1 MLKSMTTPPRFLLH
15 LIVSLCALPVIA
27 RDYRVTV
34 ESAASDRAGQ
44 VIALTLPSD
53 GPASPILRNEAGR
66 TLAVQ
71 RTTNSLAHV
80 VIPWQAAGE
89 TLTYVLTDGPAP
101 EAVTV
106 AMKKG
111 DLQIAVSGQPAF
123 HYRTDRTILPRNDLP
138 PAIIRAG
145 YIHPVL
151 SPAGHVVTDDYPSNH
166 AHHHGIWAPW
176 TRTKFQGRAPDFWNM
191 HQLTGAEHFVGI
203 DRTWS
208 GPVHGG
214 FESRHEMMDLSGTAP
229 VKALDVTWRVTAY
242 AVEGGP
248 RPVRLFD
255 LELAHTA
262 ATADPLVLP
271 EYHYGGFGFR
281 GAAGWNGPGDAAR
294 YLTSEGIS
302 DRIDGNNT
310 RARWCYVGGA
320 VEGGAVAGTATLGH
334 PDNFRAPQPVRLHP
348 NMPYFSFVP
357 QQLGEFSI
365 VPGQPYVARFRFI
378 VADGEPDR
386 AFFDAWWN
394 GYATPAKAPLR
405 PLDEK

>member
-1 MLKSMTTPPRFLLH
+1 MMKTMAAPSRSTLPLLV
-15 LIVSLCALPVIA
+15 LVAGLPMMA
-27 RDYRVTV
+27 RDYQLTL
-34 ESAASDRAGQ
+34 EPAEIDRAGQ
-44 VIALTLPSD
+44 VISLSLPSD
-53 GPASPILRNEAGR
+53 GPASPILRDGAGR
-66 TLAVQ
+66 VIPVQ
-71 RTTNSLAHV
+71 RATNAVGHA
-80 VIPWQAAGE
+80 VIPWQSAGE
-89 TLTYVLTDGPAP
+89 TLTYVLTEGPAP

-191 HQLTGAEHFVGI
+191 HQRTGAEHFVGL
-203 DRTWS
+203 DRTWN

-214 FESRHEMMDLSGTAP
+214 FEARHEMIDLSGPAP
-229 VKALDVTWRVTAY
+229 ARALDVAWRVTAY
-242 AVEGGP
+242 AVAGGP
-248 RPVRLFD
+248 RPVRMFD
-255 LELAHTA
+255 LELVHTA
-262 ATADPLVLP
+262 ASADPLVLP
-271 EYHYGGFGFR
+271 EYHYGGFGIR

-294 YLTSEGIS
+294 FLTSEGID
-302 DRIDGNNT
+302 DRIQGNNT
-310 RARWCYVGGA
+310 RARWCYLGGA
-320 VEGGAVAGTATLGH
+320 VGGGATAGTATLGH
-334 PDNFRAPQPVRLHP
+334 PDNLRAPQPVRLHP

-378 VADGEPDR
+378 VVDGEPDR
-386 AFFDAWWN
+386 AFFEAWWN
-394 GYATPAKAPLR
+394 GYATPAAPALK
-405 PLDEK
+405 PL